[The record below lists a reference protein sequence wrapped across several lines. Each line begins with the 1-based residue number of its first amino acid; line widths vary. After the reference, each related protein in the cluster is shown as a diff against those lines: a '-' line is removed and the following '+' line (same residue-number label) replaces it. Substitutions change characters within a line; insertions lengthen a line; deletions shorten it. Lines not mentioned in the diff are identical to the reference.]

1 MPTAKII
8 FSQDYHLL
16 QILLDILNKFSRIKK
31 YPKLVKKKKIMWN
44 SVKDSVPLG
53 RIKIIQL
60 DLKFPPS
67 C

>member
-31 YPKLVKKKKIMWN
+31 YPKLVKKKKN
-44 SVKDSVPLG
+44 YVKFCKRFSSVGKN
-53 RIKIIQL
+53 
-60 DLKFPPS
+60 
-67 C
+67 